1 MESYLHQIF
10 ELLTSEPFLEFEKF
24 TKTDSQLEPIYL
36 VRVRNI
42 EGEGKA
48 KNCIGK
54 IDIGSSHSQTVF
66 ATQSDKCDILR
77 KSHEDLRLFNIEYE
91 KTTSPIQEKIVPKNN
106 MYSYAQ
112 TRKLKKSRTN
122 MMKVENHLKIIE
134 IRKLQFM

>member
-10 ELLTSEPFLEFEKF
+10 ELFYLLKPFLEFEKF

-54 IDIGSSHSQTVF
+54 INIGSSHSQTVL
-66 ATQSDKCDILR
+66 ATQSDKCDILH
-77 KSHEDLRLFNIEYE
+77 KSHRMRI
-91 KTTSPIQEKIVPKNN
+91 
-106 MYSYAQ
+106 
-112 TRKLKKSRTN
+112 
-122 MMKVENHLKIIE
+122 
-134 IRKLQFM
+134 